1 MRSGQNKNRDD
12 GDVQWFS
19 DEEAARWIYRCKAKN
34 RRFPDVVSYAYAIL
48 DEADFRGL
56 GKNMDIGAG
65 RDHSISGESTGSI
78 DEANTRRKENR
89 QAKRQRISAP
99 PGGTALIAAAMERIA
114 SSELRENRLMF
125 LMQHGTTPAIREK
138 AESELLKH
146 LPEAPGDEDTPL
158 DELDADVYAP

>member
-19 DEEAARWIYRCKAKN
+19 DEEAARWIYHCKAKN

-65 RDHSISGESTGSI
+65 RDHSISGESMRQTH
-78 DEANTRRKENR
+78 DERRI
-89 QAKRQRISAP
+89 AKRSDS
-99 PGGTALIAAAMERIA
+99 G
-114 SSELRENRLMF
+114 SVLRQEA
-125 LMQHGTTPAIREK
+125 QH
-138 AESELLKH
+138 
-146 LPEAPGDEDTPL
+146 
-158 DELDADVYAP
+158 